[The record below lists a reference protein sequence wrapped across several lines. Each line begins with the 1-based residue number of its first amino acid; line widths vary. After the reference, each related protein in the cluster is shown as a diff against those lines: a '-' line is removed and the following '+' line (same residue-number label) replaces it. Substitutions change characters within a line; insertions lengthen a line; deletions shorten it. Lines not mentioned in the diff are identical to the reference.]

1 MKRVYEYCFYRC
13 AAFYKKYEGGNYV
26 FNGLLFYSLGLI
38 SNYCTIQ
45 TLVFYFWGIEY
56 NGRVFWTIPAIVG
69 CLITWVLSDKY
80 EKDKTF
86 DKLEKR
92 YKNSP
97 HWVLRGWLV
106 FLRVILSF
114 ILYGISLYIFYK

>member
-26 FNGLLFYSLGLI
+26 FSGLLFYFWGLI
-38 SNYCTIQ
+38 SNYCTLQ
-45 TLVFYFWGIEY
+45 ALFFYLLGIEY
-56 NGRVFWTIPAIVG
+56 NDSFFWGIPAIVG
-69 CLITWVLSDKY
+69 CLIAWVLSDKY
-80 EKDKTF
+80 EKDNTF
-86 DKLEKR
+86 DKLEKQ

-106 FLRVILSF
+106 FLRVVLSF
-114 ILYGISLYIFYK
+114 ILYGISLYIFFK